1 VAGTLRVVVFVLG
14 AAVVALTMGS
24 VVRTVVL
31 PRALLSSLNRFTF
44 MAMRVVF
51 RTVSGNRER
60 DFARWDRI
68 NASYAPVSLLALL
81 MVWLILITAG
91 YTAIFWA
98 LGDDG
103 PREAFVLSGSSLL
116 TLGFARRD
124 DLPSVLAAFSEAAI
138 GLLVLAL
145 LIGYLPTI
153 YGAFTRR
160 ELFIA
165 KLEVR
170 AGSPPTGVEL
180 LSRAWR
186 IGRLDRLADLWVQ
199 TESWFSDIEESHT
212 SNPAVSFFRSP
223 QPDHSWVTGAGAV
236 LDAAS
241 LLESSVVDEGGLES
255 RLAIRSGYIALRRIA
270 LFFGAPVPVDPQYG
284 DPISIT
290 RAEYDDALRSLE
302 AAGVPIVADRDQA
315 WRDFAGWRVNYD
327 MALVSLAGMTG
338 APYAPWSSDRANF
351 GSRKGFLGRNARRDR
366 RAAAARQR
374 DKERLGSV

>member
-51 RTVSGNRER
+51 RTVSGSRER

-236 LDAAS
+236 L
-241 LLESSVVDEGGLES
+241 VDEGERALHRPGEPLHRPRVAGDRVGPDVERRVRVGPQLPRHVVERLAPDALLHPLAEDRLGRHGAPLPECIPALFAGLE
-255 RLAIRSGYIALRRIA
+255 
-270 LFFGAPVPVDPQYG
+270 
-284 DPISIT
+284 
-290 RAEYDDALRSLE
+290 
-302 AAGVPIVADRDQA
+302 
-315 WRDFAGWRVNYD
+315 
-327 MALVSLAGMTG
+327 
-338 APYAPWSSDRANF
+338 
-351 GSRKGFLGRNARRDR
+351 
-366 RAAAARQR
+366 
-374 DKERLGSV
+374 